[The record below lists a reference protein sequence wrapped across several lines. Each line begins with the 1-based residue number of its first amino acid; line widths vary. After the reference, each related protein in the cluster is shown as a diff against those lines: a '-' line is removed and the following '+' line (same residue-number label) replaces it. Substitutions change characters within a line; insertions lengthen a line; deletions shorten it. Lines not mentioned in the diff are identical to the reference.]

1 MTELTGELIRQC
13 LDFIP
18 ADVMS
23 NPLVKSLNTGFEQYE
38 SRCGKY
44 TLTRENE
51 PDYCNLSANA
61 WKLHISNRD
70 MRTIAHCEVENIE
83 QVRVLIAVYKNY

>member
-1 MTELTGELIRQC
+1 MTELTGEIIRHR

-18 ADVMS
+18 SSVMS
-23 NPLVKSLNTGFEQYE
+23 NPLLKPYNTNFEQYV

-44 TLTRENE
+44 TLTREDE
-51 PDYCNLSANA
+51 PTYCNLSENA
-61 WKLHISNRD
+61 WNLHISNRD
-70 MRTIAHCEVENIE
+70 MRTIAHCGVEYVE

>member
-1 MTELTGELIRQC
+1 MTKLTGELIRQR

-18 ADVMS
+18 TDVMS
-23 NPLVKSLNTGFEQYE
+23 NPLFKSHNTSFEQYE
-38 SRCGKY
+38 SKCGKY

-51 PDYCNLSANA
+51 PDYCNLSDNA

-70 MRTIAHCEVENIE
+70 MRTIAHCEVEHVE
-83 QVRVLIAVYKNY
+83 QVRILMAVYKNY